1 MNEPGP
7 AAEHRADA
15 SLGVAVGTTAHTST
29 ERPAENGRG
38 EQAAIP
44 ARNTIKPAAPRS
56 QTAVFSMLVR
66 DFMHSRN
73 KVLAI
78 PQGHRAPR

>member
-7 AAEHRADA
+7 AAEHRADD
-15 SLGVAVGTTAHTST
+15 SPGVAVGTTAHTGT
-29 ERPAENGRG
+29 ERAAENGRG
-38 EQAAIP
+38 EQAATP
-44 ARNTIKPAAPRS
+44 ARHTIKPAAPRS

-73 KVLAI
+73 HLGEC
-78 PQGHRAPR
+78 PNN